1 MINQHEFLQPR
12 EQDNAREY
20 FIARRA
26 LALRSPINSFK
37 AIRSWLS
44 KREKLRVGV
53 LDIFERAI
61 VVLVF
66 GHFAFVMLTTPS
78 GPAGMLS
85 LILLVSESLPVFL
98 ILTRRQSTA
107 HSEKTG
113 DWFLSLTGTILPL
126 LAVPVAGGALV
137 SAGLCGAIMLV
148 GLYVQIS
155 AKVILGRSFGLIPA
169 NRGIKVAGPYRIVRH
184 PMYAG
189 YTILHLGFL
198 LGFPSLWNIVL
209 YSTELAVQLARLLR
223 EELLLNEDQN
233 YRDYAAR
240 VRYRLI
246 PLIF

>member
-1 MINQHEFLQPR
+1 MKIQNESLQTR
-12 EQDNAREY
+12 EQDNAGAHL
-20 FIARRA
+20 ISRRGFA
-26 LALRSPINSFK
+26 PRCPIYS
-37 AIRSWLS
+37 IRSWLS
-44 KREKLRVGV
+44 KREPLKVMA
-53 LDIFERAI
+53 LDIFERAV

-78 GPAGMLS
+78 GPAGLLS
-85 LILLVSESLPVFL
+85 LVLLVSESLPVFL

-107 HSEKTG
+107 HSEKAG

-137 SAGLCGAIMLV
+137 SPGLCGAIMLV

-189 YTILHLGFL
+189 YTILHMGFL
-198 LGFPSLWNIVL
+198 LGFPSFWNIVL
-209 YSTELAVQLARLLR
+209 YSTELTIQLARLLR

-233 YRDYAAR
+233 YRAYAAR